1 MANSS
6 FRERMLSLRAAVI
19 NREVSRELVLREIDF
34 LIKDYAGL
42 GVNYGPMPEF
52 IPEHESPISV
62 RIAPENYGESRE
74 RHLSG
79 ETGNLTARH
88 PSSQKFHDLLKK
100 LGDLH
105 DRKQQDYGSST
116 DPFMNIRASEEL
128 GISAIKG
135 AQLRAN
141 DKTKRILR
149 WLCGS
154 TLSNEG
160 VLDSLQ
166 DRMVYD
172 GITIVLI
179 EEAQEQGI
187 NVESM
192 LNVNLQS

>member
-1 MANSS
+1 MITRGDLLDIRNRITSGSSKDSILQQLDILIRNSPDYSQGPSNSS
-6 FRERMLSLRAAVI
+6 
-19 NREVSRELVLREIDF
+19 
-34 LIKDYAGL
+34 
-42 GVNYGPMPEF
+42 PE
-52 IPEHESPISV
+52 S
-62 RIAPENYGESRE
+62 
-74 RHLSG
+74 
-79 ETGNLTARH
+79 RH

-100 LGDLH
+100 LGELH
-105 DRKQQDYGSST
+105 DKKQQDYGSDS
-116 DPFMNIRASEEL
+116 DPFMNIRASQEL

-154 TLSNEG
+154 KLSNEG

-172 GITIVLI
+172 GITTVLI